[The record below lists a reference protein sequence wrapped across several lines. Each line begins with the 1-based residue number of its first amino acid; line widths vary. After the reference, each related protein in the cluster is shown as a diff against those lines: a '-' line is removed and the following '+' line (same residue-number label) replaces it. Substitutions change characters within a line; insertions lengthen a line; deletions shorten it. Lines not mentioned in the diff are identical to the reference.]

1 MVDSPARFEI
11 ADNQGST
18 LQASGSV
25 GTIALSFPD
34 PAQTPISEF
43 LIQCPEGQAVDNR
56 LLVSI
61 NGSDF
66 LTLSPSG
73 HWAWSPKGQTVTQI
87 TIKGNIVTGV
97 LYELIMNLEV
107 D

>member
-1 MVDSPARFEI
+1 MSDSVPRFES

-18 LQASGSV
+18 IQGSGSV
-25 GTIALSFPD
+25 GTSPIVFPD

-43 LIQCPEGQAVDNR
+43 LIQCPEDQSLDNR
-56 LLVSI
+56 LLISM

-66 LTLSPSG
+66 LTICPSG
-73 HWAWSPKGQTVTQI
+73 HFAWTPKGQSVTQL
-87 TIKGNIVTGV
+87 TVKGNQAGV
-97 LYELIMNLEV
+97 LYEVVMNLEV